1 MNEETVA
8 PNEVR
13 EKPMIRMTM
22 AQYYEWLLE
31 EQVREAAAKKGI
43 EIVDERGV
51 RPRLVASEG
60 AVVLPLK
67 AAEGGRDE
75 A

>member
-43 EIVDERGV
+43 EIVDERPG
-51 RPRLVASEG
+51 PRLVASEG
-60 AVVLPLK
+60 ATVVPLVR
-67 AAEGGRDE
+67 AERAERADG
-75 A
+75 

>member
-1 MNEETVA
+1 MSEATVA

-13 EKPMIRMTM
+13 ERPMIKMTM
-22 AQYYEWLLE
+22 TQYYEWLLE

-51 RPRLVASEG
+51 RPRLVADNVGTVVPLRAERSE
-60 AVVLPLK
+60 
-67 AAEGGRDE
+67 AE
-75 A
+75 